1 MIIQH
6 TNFGATTSIKCGI
19 HQNHNYG
26 AHIHQFSE
34 LVWVLDGMLEMNIDG
49 KREVGKKG
57 DMFVITPYV
66 IHDFKTI
73 DYSKILICVFSNDF
87 ATDFINVQDW
97 YNGRKGGVFTMSETL
112 ENYLLSKFINAV
124 SAYYYTGGQTYLTV
138 KAGIHAILDE
148 YIENVPPKDK
158 SKGTNALEA
167 ILIYVTNHYNEQISL
182 GSISDALGYSKGYI
196 SHCLESL
203 QDFNFTTLVNSLR
216 IEHAKLLLASSNSKS
231 IDIALEVGFSCERS
245 FHRAFKAFTGMT
257 PKEYRQKKRSDS
269 TFENYNKARQDTVTP
284 RCK

>member
-6 TNFGATTSIKCGI
+6 TNFGAESSIKQGI
-19 HQNHNYG
+19 HENHNYG

-87 ATDFINVQDW
+87 ATDFITAQDW
-97 YNGRKGGVFTMSETL
+97 YSGRAGGVFTMSSEL
-112 ENYLLSKFINAV
+112 ENYLLSRFIDATAQYNR
-124 SAYYYTGGQTYLTV
+124 TGNQSYLTV

-148 YIENVPPKDK
+148 YFEKVPAKIK
-158 SKGTNALEA
+158 SNRSDALES
-167 ILIYVTNHYNEQISL
+167 ILLYITNHYSEPISL
-182 GSISDALGYSKGYI
+182 GSISDELGYSKGYI
-196 SHCLESL
+196 SHCLGAI

-216 IEHAKLLLASSNSKS
+216 VEQAKLLLASSNSKS
-231 IDIALEVGFSCERS
+231 IDIALEVGFTCERS
-245 FHRAFKAFTGMT
+245 FHRTFKTFTGMT
-257 PKEYRQKKRSDS
+257 PKEYRKKKQS
-269 TFENYNKARQDTVTP
+269 VP
-284 RCK
+284 RL